1 MPKLDG
7 DNGKNWVA
15 RWRIEWKVV
24 RKGIGMQLKVSWRK
38 VLRRV
43 SCSFGNYWRLRFCWE
58 SLFPGKPMRWISL
71 DQKPSWFNN
80 AGHTSTFSQ
89 RGKIPTV
96 KENFAATRSRYTILT
111 SVCSWTPAGA
121 EALSQ
126 MHCVCV
132 LFKGTP
138 DGLIQANLDAEFV
151 APAWMK
157 VQVQVNGSYRSSDM
171 VEALRWMLP
180 DAEGP
185 GDSIIV
191 LLDWYSGH
199 RTDEVEELIAA
210 KGHILLFHGG
220 GTTPFG
226 QINDTHLHA
235 LVQRALVEFEN
246 AMAHASLQV
255 CRDAGSK
262 KFPTSSRLDILH
274 MVEGMWRSI
283 DHHKIATVG

>member
-1 MPKLDG
+1 
-7 DNGKNWVA
+7 
-15 RWRIEWKVV
+15 
-24 RKGIGMQLKVSWRK
+24 
-38 VLRRV
+38 
-43 SCSFGNYWRLRFCWE
+43 
-58 SLFPGKPMRWISL
+58 
-71 DQKPSWFNN
+71 
-80 AGHTSTFSQ
+80 
-89 RGKIPTV
+89 
-96 KENFAATRSRYTILT
+96 
-111 SVCSWTPAGA
+111 
-121 EALSQ
+121 
-126 MHCVCV
+126 
-132 LFKGTP
+132 
-138 DGLIQANLDAEFV
+138 
-151 APAWMK
+151 
-157 VQVQVNGSYRSSDM
+157 
-171 VEALRWMLP
+171 MLP

-255 CRDAGSK
+255 YRDAGSK

-283 DHHKIATVG
+283 DRHKIATVG